1 MVSWCLFLLILIF
14 SQQSRGL
21 SFTEH
26 LEICAGQVYILNCG
40 SIFENNVVNVN
51 WTREQ
56 TQDWDTGIKIINQ
69 SLWFFPVQ
77 ESHRGKYTCY
87 YFSDMDESP
96 ENHFSISTATTFLN
110 VSKSKCPEATSG
122 PPLFLTKNR
131 HGFLRCDS
139 KSISEIA
146 NSNSFSIL
154 GWTWM
159 KDCSPLS
166 LAETSDKLTFGPV
179 SLDDE
184 GVYTCLLNFTFN
196 GTSYTMA
203 QSKKVIVR
211 DSSPVPQKPRV
222 IKPQKETLA
231 VKLGSK
237 LVLNCKVF
245 VGHGSCEM
253 DRAEFHNLYWLWNN
267 SFMED
272 LPQHITTNNC
282 TTEDN
287 VEYLYSNLTIMEV
300 QQEFFNIPYYCVIL
314 TSDGY
319 DNGTVT
325 LIQYSQRE
333 LYCTMAVLVAY
344 AAVAL
349 GFVLFYMFKVDLVLA
364 YRNLSPCLK
373 QQNDGKLYDAYVSYL
388 SEDCQSVS
396 SATDFA
402 LKVLPDVLENQ
413 LGYSLFIS
421 CRDAPPGT
429 AIHDVISETVGKSRR
444 IIIVLPPQDLARPSK
459 GELLNKMPNKHLSL
473 NNNITAIDPDISE
486 LSGLNWGPY
495 ECWVGLHDALIK
507 ECMQV
512 ILVQVGA
519 EVDDALLSESLR
531 YVKNTQGILK
541 WKQCYT
547 KKPNGRFWKQ
557 MRYRMPPPQK
567 ARTAVMV

>member
-1 MVSWCLFLLILIF
+1 MVGRSKVNESLRQQDVQMKAKGMTLSAITRQVGHSKSVISRILKLYNITNSFKSAKKAGRPRKTNTREDRKLRRIIMGNRFHTAAGIAHQF
-14 SQQSRGL
+14 SAEQCL

-87 YFSDMDESP
+87 YFSVQE
-96 ENHFSISTATTFLN
+96 
-110 VSKSKCPEATSG
+110 
-122 PPLFLTKNR
+122 
-131 HGFLRCDS
+131 
-139 KSISEIA
+139 
-146 NSNSFSIL
+146 
-154 GWTWM
+154 
-159 KDCSPLS
+159 
-166 LAETSDKLTFGPV
+166 
-179 SLDDE
+179 
-184 GVYTCLLNFTFN
+184 VYAFIN
-196 GTSYTMA
+196 A
-203 QSKKVIVR
+203 
-211 DSSPVPQKPRV
+211 
-222 IKPQKETLA
+222 
-231 VKLGSK
+231 GSK

-314 TSDGY
+314 TSYGY

-473 NNNITAIDPDISE
+473 NNNITAIDPDVSE

-557 MRYRMPPPQK
+557 MRYRMPPPRK